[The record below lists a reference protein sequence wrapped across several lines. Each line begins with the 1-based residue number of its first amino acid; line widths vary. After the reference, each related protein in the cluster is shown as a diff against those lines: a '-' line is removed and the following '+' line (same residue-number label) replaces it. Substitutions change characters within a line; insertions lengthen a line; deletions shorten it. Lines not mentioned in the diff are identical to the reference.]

1 MDPLTDD
8 KPIVARNVF
17 AVRMDT
23 TVETGITVGDGKIVQ
38 NNEFPISSAITG
50 GSFCRRKFQLV
61 ELGDGR
67 ARARAYRRP
76 TKTAVFRQPA
86 RPSVRSGDFPLPR
99 RGRESP
105 RGSTATRQPVGR
117 RRRRRCV

>member
-1 MDPLTDD
+1 
-8 KPIVARNVF
+8 
-17 AVRMDT
+17 MDT

-67 ARARAYRRP
+67 ARARTDGQRKRPCFVNRR
-76 TKTAVFRQPA
+76 A
-86 RPSVRSGDFPLPR
+86 RP
-99 RGRESP
+99 
-105 RGSTATRQPVGR
+105 
-117 RRRRRCV
+117 